1 MIFSGVL
8 PMTDRRDDEHPTT
21 ATTVTD
27 FEVAKARVREKAEQA
42 KKHDPL
48 EKARHCLSMAI
59 DQAGDDPAALLEPDA
74 LAAWQLLLEKH
85 PADAFRFRQQVDA
98 LPNAPTKMLDRALR
112 KSVPKMPEEFSSIAD
127 QLIAMV
133 RENAELFH
141 DTAGE
146 PFATFEQEGH
156 RETWAL
162 KSSGFRDWCAY
173 SFYKVQGETP
183 SDRALSDA
191 LTALSGVA
199 RYEGAEYPVWL
210 RCAVSDRRYY
220 LDMADSTWRVIEIDA
235 SGWRIRTDSPVR
247 FRRTRAMRPLPEP
260 TPGGDFCLLWQ
271 YANVP
276 SVARTL
282 LIAALLEGLRPETAF
297 LVIELCGP
305 QGSGKSWVTELLRTL
320 LDPNAVPLRAAP
332 KTAEDIHV
340 AAHNNWVVVFNNLSH
355 ASAAMQD
362 ALCTLAT
369 GGGFATRKFYAN
381 DEESLIESKRLVIL
395 NGIGAVTTQQD
406 LLDRVLRIELPEM
419 ENRRRESELRSAF
432 TQNYPAILGGL
443 LDLFVRVLKILPT
456 IQLDQIPRMADY
468 AHLGVA
474 VHRALNDSRSF
485 NTLYAEI
492 RESAVVAALDSSPV
506 AGAVQGFIEQNP
518 QGFEGTVKDLKARL
532 EDFRTGGEG
541 WPMSPK
547 GLGDTLRR
555 LAPALKLVG
564 IRIHFDPT
572 RHRDG
577 VHVWV
582 SRILRS
588 AENSQNQ
595 VHEVH
600 EVHPIPPSTPLQTQ
614 SGEHGEHGER
624 VKNSFPPKVKIPE
637 PPVSSESRNLT
648 GDSAALWEVLKLYQG
663 AERTTALARKL
674 GWGTERLMY
683 AAMELR
689 EQGLAEINGEMI
701 KPTQGGVA

>member
-1 MIFSGVL
+1 
-8 PMTDRRDDEHPTT
+8 MTDRRDDEHPTSVPN
-21 ATTVTD
+21 AVTD
-27 FEVAKARVREKAEQA
+27 FETAKARVREKAEQA

-48 EKARHCLSMAI
+48 EKARHCLQTALERAS
-59 DQAGDDPAALLEPDA
+59 DDPAVLLETDA
-74 LAAWQLLLEKH
+74 LTAWQLLLEKH

-98 LPNAPTKMLDRALR
+98 LPNAPTKALDRALR
-112 KSVPKMPEEFSSIAD
+112 KSVPRITEEFSSISD
-127 QLIAMV
+127 QLIVMV
-133 RENAELFH
+133 RDNAELFH

-173 SFYKVQGETP
+173 SYYKMQGETP

-199 RYEGAEYPVWL
+199 RYEGSEYSVWL
-210 RCAVSDRRYY
+210 RCAVNDDHYY
-220 LDMADSTWRVIEIDA
+220 LDMADSAWRVIEIDA
-235 SGWRIRTDSPVR
+235 KGWRIRTESPIR

-260 TPGGDFCLLWQ
+260 TAGGDLGLLWQ

-276 SVARTL
+276 SNARTL
-282 LIAALLEGLRPETAF
+282 LVTALLEGLRPETAF
-297 LVIELCGP
+297 PVIELCGP

-340 AAHNNWVVVFNNLSH
+340 SAHNNWLVVFNNLSH
-355 ASAAMQD
+355 ASAGMQD

-419 ENRRRESELRSAF
+419 EHRRRESDLRNAF
-432 TQNYPAILGGL
+432 AQDYPAILGGL
-443 LDLFVRVLKILPT
+443 LDLFVQVLKVLPT

-468 AHLGVA
+468 AHLGTA
-474 VHRALNDSRSF
+474 VHHALHDTRSF
-485 NTLYAEI
+485 NTLYAEA

-506 AGAVQGFIEQNP
+506 AGALQGFIEKNP
-518 QGFEGTVKDLKARL
+518 QGFAGTVKDLKARL
-532 EDFRTGGEG
+532 EDFRTDGEG
-541 WPMSPK
+541 WPMSAK
-547 GLGDTLRR
+547 GLGDSLRR

-564 IRIHFDPT
+564 IRVAFDPARRMDGIHVRVGKILT
-572 RHRDG
+572 RAG
-577 VHVWV
+577 
-582 SRILRS
+582 
-588 AENSQNQ
+588 NSQHEVHH

-600 EVHPIPPSTPLQTQ
+600 GNPPSEPQK
-614 SGEHGEHGER
+614 SGKHEHHELDEH
-624 VKNSFPPKVKIPE
+624 VVATFPQETKISE
-637 PPVSSESRNLT
+637 PRIPCQLLNLT
-648 GDSAALWEVLKLYQG
+648 DDAAKLWEEALKLVRG
-663 AERTTALARKL
+663 SERPALLARKL
-674 GWGTERLMY
+674 GWNESRVIF
-683 AAMELR
+683 AVQELEKR
-689 EQGLAEINGEMI
+689 GLARQTGDLV
-701 KPTQGGVA
+701 KPLLPEVC